1 MNSSLS
7 DRRTSHASVLIS
19 DAKVLL
25 FSFAAKLNR
34 RVTVSFENNQML
46 KTVKYSFVGRKSIFF
61 LFLNYV
67 FSYCKHCYV
76 PIYQNYILLI
86 IPFLSHLSLIL
97 LSICNLL

>member
-34 RVTVSFENNQML
+34 RVT
-46 KTVKYSFVGRKSIFF
+46 
-61 LFLNYV
+61 
-67 FSYCKHCYV
+67 
-76 PIYQNYILLI
+76 
-86 IPFLSHLSLIL
+86 
-97 LSICNLL
+97 